1 MSEAQQIISVI
12 KETFGQADLPIC
24 VVVIDNEGLELF
36 STNNCPEV
44 EDTNILGIMAYEQM
58 NEQIVSRLNKEID
71 LMVFRIEH
79 DTFFVAPIVEN
90 LFLLAKSDLNRLGH
104 VIPLLEG
111 LRKQIAFKIAQL
123 NGGEVS

>member
-1 MSEAQQIISVI
+1 MSEAQQVISVI

-24 VVVIDNEGLELF
+24 VVVVDNEGLELF
-36 STNNCPEV
+36 STKNCSGV

-58 NEQIVSRLNKEID
+58 NEQIMSRLEKGID
-71 LMVFRIEH
+71 LMVFRIDQ

-111 LRKQIAFKIAQL
+111 LRKQIAFKISHLQ
-123 NGGEVS
+123 EES

>member
-24 VVVIDNEGLELF
+24 VVIVDSEGLELF
-36 STNNCPEV
+36 STKNCPEV

-58 NEQIVSRLNKEID
+58 NEQIRSRLEKGID
-71 LMVFRIEH
+71 LMVFRIDQ
-79 DTFFVAPIVEN
+79 DTFFVAPIIED
-90 LFLLAKSDLNRLGH
+90 LYLLAKSDLNRLGH

-111 LRKQIAFKIAQL
+111 LRKQIAFKISQL
-123 NGGEVS
+123 KE

>member
-24 VVVIDNEGLELF
+24 VVVVDSEGLELF

-44 EDTNILGIMAYEQM
+44 QDTNILGIGAYEQM
-58 NEQIVSRLNKEID
+58 NEQIKSRLDKDID
-71 LMVFRIEH
+71 LMIFRIDQ
-79 DTFFVAPIVEN
+79 DTFFVAPIIED
-90 LFLLAKSDLNRLGH
+90 LYLLAKSDLNRLGH

-111 LRKQIAFKIAQL
+111 LRKQIAFKISQL
-123 NGGEVS
+123 KE